1 MLRASWWFVTRRGKP
16 NVVYSDN
23 GSNFTAAEKELL
35 EEVAAINSERVEND
49 MLLKTIE
56 WHFLP

>member
-49 MLLKTIE
+49 MLLKAIE